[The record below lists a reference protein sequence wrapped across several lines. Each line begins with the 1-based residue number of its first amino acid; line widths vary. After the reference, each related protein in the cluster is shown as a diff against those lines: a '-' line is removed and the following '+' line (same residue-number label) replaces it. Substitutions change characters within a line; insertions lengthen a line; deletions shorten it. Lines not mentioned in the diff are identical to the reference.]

1 MLKPIAA
8 ALHSVD
14 ALRYGKRQKVEQ
26 DILRLFQQFSPDS
39 GSFTLEAYE
48 AAGGEVRRDL
58 FDARNG
64 GYITDTALLDRLV
77 RETLESTA
85 ATVRDEGWKWVEIVP
100 DFDYEQRLAYVR
112 RHPHPVPLTEAAETE
127 LAQLQSEYD
136 ELADQFDGT
145 DDEMEQK
152 LETMLDRINEL
163 QDTGLRYT
171 DDTFVM
177 SGAVIS
183 LSHDGLTI
191 DRGLIRSEDLPED
204 ERPASKGRKKAKPSA
219 SLVLPAKLVEDLSAY
234 KTAAIRAEL
243 LEQPNIALAA
253 MVHALVIRLGAFYGE
268 RSCLDISSMSKS
280 QSRSVPEPN
289 KALERLT
296 EAGQRWGDTLP
307 GEDGVALWH
316 WCLNQPQDVLL
327 DLLAFAVAQSVNA
340 VQGSGN
346 RLEHADQLATALGMD
361 MTKWFTPTADN
372 YFSRAS
378 KPLIIKAVCEAGK
391 RTPSPKWETM
401 KKAELAA
408 MAERDVSGT
417 DWLPEPLRV
426 EQSETELDQAA

>member
-1 MLKPIAA
+1 
-8 ALHSVD
+8 
-14 ALRYGKRQKVEQ
+14 
-26 DILRLFQQFSPDS
+26 
-39 GSFTLEAYE
+39 
-48 AAGGEVRRDL
+48 
-58 FDARNG
+58 
-64 GYITDTALLDRLV
+64 
-77 RETLESTA
+77 
-85 ATVRDEGWKWVEIVP
+85 
-100 DFDYEQRLAYVR
+100 
-112 RHPHPVPLTEAAETE
+112 
-127 LAQLQSEYD
+127 
-136 ELADQFDGT
+136 
-145 DDEMEQK
+145 
-152 LETMLDRINEL
+152 
-163 QDTGLRYT
+163 
-171 DDTFVM
+171 
-177 SGAVIS
+177 
-183 LSHDGLTI
+183 
-191 DRGLIRSEDLPED
+191 
-204 ERPASKGRKKAKPSA
+204 
-219 SLVLPAKLVEDLSAY
+219 
-234 KTAAIRAEL
+234 
-243 LEQPNIALAA
+243 
-253 MVHALVIRLGAFYGE
+253 
-268 RSCLDISSMSKS
+268 
-280 QSRSVPEPN
+280 
-289 KALERLT
+289 
-296 EAGQRWGDTLP
+296 LP